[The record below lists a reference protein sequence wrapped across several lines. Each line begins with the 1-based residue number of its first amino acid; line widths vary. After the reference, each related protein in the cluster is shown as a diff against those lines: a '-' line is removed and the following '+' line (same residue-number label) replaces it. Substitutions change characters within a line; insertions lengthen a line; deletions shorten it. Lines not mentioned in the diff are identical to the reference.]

1 MKVSYKSL
9 LTKEQLGYNLCYA
22 LRDIIKDKE
31 QLDKVSKAIMK
42 ILTNYRYTSDDLS
55 EEVKKLRVEL
65 EAANMSNFFKDA
77 QIAQLK
83 EENTSLAK
91 DVLEQVG
98 QQRDEYVLFKEQQ
111 WFVDICRRFGVDPK
125 NL

>member
-55 EEVKKLRVEL
+55 EEVKRYEL
-65 EAANMSNFFKDA
+65 S
-77 QIAQLK
+77 
-83 EENTSLAK
+83 
-91 DVLEQVG
+91 
-98 QQRDEYVLFKEQQ
+98 
-111 WFVDICRRFGVDPK
+111 
-125 NL
+125 